1 MLPVDLILTQ
11 RFDSIQKVPQLK
23 MPVLFIHRVS
33 DITIPAFMS
42 EEIYTTAP
50 EPKKLLL
57 VPGAGHNNVAE
68 VASVEYK
75 YIQAVLF
82 SCNKL
87 CQGEDK
93 VIE

>member
-23 MPVLFIHRVS
+23 MPVLFIHGVS

-42 EEIYTTAP
+42 EELYTTAP

-68 VASVEYK
+68 VASVEYL
-75 YIQAVLF
+75 QAVLF
-82 SCNKL
+82 LCNKL

>member
-1 MLPVDLILTQ
+1 MFPVDLILTQ

-23 MPVLFIHRVS
+23 MPVLFIHGVS

-42 EEIYTTAP
+42 EELYTTAP
-50 EPKKLLL
+50 EPKNYFWFPVL
-57 VPGAGHNNVAE
+57 GIINVAE
-68 VASVEYK
+68 VASVEYL
-75 YIQAVLF
+75 QAVLF
-82 SCNKL
+82 LCNKL